1 VVKESPILIVMTIS
15 ASLAIAIT
23 TSIMTVQPTA
33 AQPPGSDN
41 ADERPGWDPNGVN
54 PGFDEGLKKGW
65 MPMEEPP
72 GYDEGLKAGWKPI
85 PK

>member
-1 VVKESPILIVMTIS
+1 MKKYPTILIIMTM
-15 ASLAIAIT
+15 AAIAIT
-23 TSIMTVQPTA
+23 TSIMTVQPA
-33 AQPPGSDN
+33 VAQPPGSDN
-41 ADERPGWDPNGVN
+41 AAERPGWDPNDAN